1 MARSKTNLDYSK
13 TVKAADAGHYRLS
26 QLNST
31 SVVPKATG
39 IDPTLLENK
48 SANSGLKSLMS
59 NTSKKTAETQENT
72 GELTLL
78 FNQIRKQNEELESN
92 IIFGET

>member
-59 NTSKKTAETQENT
+59 NKSKKTNETQESI
-72 GELTLL
+72 GELTQLYYKL
-78 FNQIRKQNEELESN
+78 KSNNEELKSK
-92 IIFGET
+92 IISGEA